1 MLSNRQISF
10 LREISQKGSV
20 PVNDAL
26 CTAESYGLD
35 EDDADAMVRES
46 YLELRYDDA
55 CNTYL
60 AVTDSGLF
68 EIEEYDRKQREEKRG
83 DDAIDVARESNAIS
97 RKANRKS
104 TAAIIV
110 AIIAILA
117 QIASGFRPELLALL
131 QRLSRG

>member
-1 MLSNRQISF
+1 M
-10 LREISQKGSV
+10 
-20 PVNDAL
+20 
-26 CTAESYGLD
+26 
-35 EDDADAMVRES
+35 
-46 YLELRYDDA
+46 
-55 CNTYL
+55 
-60 AVTDSGLF
+60 
-68 EIEEYDRKQREEKRG
+68 EEYDRMLRAEKLSEE
-83 DDAIDVARESNAIS
+83 ANAIS